1 MSRRKELQYWGIR
14 LQGALLAQ
22 GYFQL
27 AVSGAPYQISFKR
40 VYADEHQPYGFY
52 QVDLDSL
59 PADVNQEI
67 LATPTTAQLL
77 STMIGRPVKAI
88 NGTGLTYCVKL

>member
-1 MSRRKELQYWGIR
+1 MNRRKELQYWGIR

-40 VYADEHQPYGFY
+40 VYADEQQPYGFY
-52 QVDLDSL
+52 QIDLDSI
-59 PADVNQEI
+59 PAEVNVEA
-67 LATPTTAQLL
+67 LATSNTAQLL

-88 NGTGLTYCVKL
+88 NGTDLTYCVKL